1 MKITKN
7 WLSQTLKKENKMKQ
21 NRKYFTAVASNI
33 CFYMELGVV
42 AVSEEDAI
50 KCFKRFLGGREM
62 KRHAKEEYI
71 YAAAI
76 FDKVDKNDYFY
87 SLDSNINESLDCG
100 DFFDIYTIDGVEK
113 KEKKRLHKVKFIN
126 SGANG

>member
-1 MKITKN
+1 MIFISGDNALIKRRMR
-7 WLSQTLKKENKMKQ
+7 MKQ

-50 KCFKRFLGGREM
+50 KCFERFLGGREI
-62 KRHAKEEYI
+62 KRQAKEEYI
-71 YAAAI
+71 YAVAI

-87 SLDSNINESLDCG
+87 SLDSNINESLDRG
-100 DFFDIYTIDGVEK
+100 DFFDTYIIDGVEK